1 MTQHSETETPE
12 QFASRMYLEAFDR
25 LGSKGRASEAAKWC
39 IATLLRQSADYGL
52 LIHHPSGL
60 RLSTFYSKALEAIHK
75 NH

>member
-1 MTQHSETETPE
+1 MLTTENESPE
-12 QFASRMYLEAFDR
+12 QFANRLYMEAFDR

-39 IATLLRQSADYGL
+39 IATLLRQSSDYGM

-60 RLSTFYSKALEAIHK
+60 RLSTFYSKALEASHK